1 MKLKFNI
8 LFFIFSSIV
17 YGQKIYTSDVDN
29 FYQAFDLACN
39 DTTNAVRIFDKYY
52 FKKGTKGLN
61 DFYKFKIKDR
71 EKFSEKV
78 IKGKEF
84 YSSIRQDL
92 KNVKLFEDSII
103 KHFNS
108 FKEVYPKAEFGDIY
122 FVVGRLS
129 SNGTISKNGL
139 IIGTEYLSKTENNS
153 KNWNSSMLNNIFDF
167 NHIPITV
174 FHEMIHFNQKGMVKG
189 NNLLSYAL
197 GEGSAEFLT
206 EIITGK
212 TDGDYKA
219 FQNREIIIWAD
230 FQKEMYQDVF
240 ISWRDENEPLRP
252 RNALYWVGYLICKS
266 YYENSNDKQQAIYDI
281 LNIKNNSDFYKKS
294 KVEEYLKKI
303 VNNNVNNK

>member
-1 MKLKFNI
+1 MKLKFTI

-17 YGQKIYTSDVDN
+17 YGQKFYTSDIDN

-39 DTTNAVRIFDKYY
+39 DTTNAQKIFDKYY
-52 FKKGTKGLN
+52 FKKGTKGLD
-61 DFYKFKIKDR
+61 DFYKFKIKDK

-84 YSSIRQDL
+84 YASIRQEL
-92 KNVKLFEDSII
+92 KNVSKFEDSII
-103 KHFNS
+103 KNYNRFT
-108 FKEVYPKAEFGDIY
+108 EVYPKAEFGDIY

-139 IIGTEYLSKTENNS
+139 IIGTEYLSKTESNS

-174 FHEMIHFNQKGMVKG
+174 FHEMIHFNQNGMVRE

-197 GEGSAEFLT
+197 REGSAEFLT
-206 EIITGK
+206 ELFTGK

-219 FQNREIIIWAD
+219 FQNREVVIWED
-230 FQKEMYQDVF
+230 FKKEMYQDKS

-252 RNALYWVGYLICKS
+252 RNALYWAGYLICKS
-266 YYENSNDKQQAIYDI
+266 YYENLNDKQQAVYDI
-281 LNIKNNSDFYKKS
+281 LNVKNNLDFYKKS
-294 KVEEYLKKI
+294 KVEDYIIKHFK
-303 VNNNVNNK
+303 